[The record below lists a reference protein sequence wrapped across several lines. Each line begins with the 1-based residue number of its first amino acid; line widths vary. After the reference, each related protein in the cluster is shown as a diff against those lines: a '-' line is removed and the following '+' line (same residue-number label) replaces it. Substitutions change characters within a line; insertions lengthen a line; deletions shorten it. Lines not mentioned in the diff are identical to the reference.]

1 MLGGTAVADS
11 DICYGFLLGFL
22 TAGVIGFV
30 FQRLVML
37 RKKAVQAD
45 KKIAVVE
52 TKQSPRQVYMTSVR
66 AQTEMIVWILL
77 LIFLAIAVLW
87 IALSS

>member
-1 MLGGTAVADS
+1 
-11 DICYGFLLGFL
+11 L

-37 RKKAVQAD
+37 RKKVVQAD

-52 TKQSPRQVYMTSVR
+52 TKQSPRQAYMTSVR

-77 LIFLAIAVLW
+77 LLFLAVAVLW

>member
-1 MLGGTAVADS
+1 MPDS

-37 RKKAVQAD
+37 RKKAAAAD
-45 KKIAVVE
+45 KKVTMVE
-52 TKQSPRQVYMTSVR
+52 TKKSARETYRTSVR
-66 AQTEMIVWILL
+66 AQTEMAVWILIL
-77 LIFLAIAVLW
+77 VSVGIAVVWIFL
-87 IALSS
+87 SG

>member
-1 MLGGTAVADS
+1 MADS

-37 RKKAVQAD
+37 RKKVLQAD
-45 KKIAVVE
+45 KKTTAVP
-52 TKQSPRQVYMTSVR
+52 TKQSAREVYMTSIR

-77 LIFLAIAVLW
+77 LIFLTVAVLW
-87 IALSS
+87 IVLSS

>member
-1 MLGGTAVADS
+1 MADS

-30 FQRLVML
+30 FQRLAML

-45 KKIAVVE
+45 KKTTVVE